1 MAFSGNRSDWAGFR
15 MIVAIATITEVRQKR
30 RVFWDAEDD
39 TGMLCGILSI
49 ATIATVDE
57 NLVST

>member
-1 MAFSGNRSDWAGFR
+1 
-15 MIVAIATITEVRQKR
+15 MIVAIVTITEVRQKR
-30 RVFWDAEDD
+30 RVFCD
-39 TGMLCGILSI
+39 TEGDTAMFCGILSI